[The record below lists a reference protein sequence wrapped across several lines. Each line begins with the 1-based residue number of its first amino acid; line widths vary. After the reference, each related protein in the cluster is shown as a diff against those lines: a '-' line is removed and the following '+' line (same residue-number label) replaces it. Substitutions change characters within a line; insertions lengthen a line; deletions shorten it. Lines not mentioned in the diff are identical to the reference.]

1 MMTLKDTLKYF
12 KGLKTETTSK
22 SEIRVYDKFI
32 DILSGLS
39 VRAFS
44 NDEMQS
50 IEAELD
56 RLHIESNPENRKKYY
71 RKALHQFEKYVKDT
85 FFLTPQ
91 GYYIRIGI
99 PVGAA
104 FGVIAGILLA
114 GHFERSLGISF
125 GVAGGL
131 LVGLLVGRY
140 MDDQAKA
147 AGKML

>member
-1 MMTLKDTLKYF
+1 MMTLKDARNYFESLKI
-12 KGLKTETTSK
+12 ETTSK
-22 SEIRVYDKFI
+22 SEIRVYDKFV

-71 RKALHQFEKYVKDT
+71 RKALNQFEKYVKDT

-91 GYYIRIGI
+91 GYYIRIGYLSELSSEL
-99 PVGAA
+99 
-104 FGVIAGILLA
+104 LLA
-114 GHFERSLGISF
+114 FS
-125 GVAGGL
+125 
-131 LVGLLVGRY
+131 
-140 MDDQAKA
+140 
-147 AGKML
+147 